1 MYVVRRI
8 VWQSYESMEGTDF
21 IRLWVGFSLRLIL
34 IVDFEGF
41 RFSKV
46 YKRFGGIEG

>member
-1 MYVVRRI
+1 M
-8 VWQSYESMEGTDF
+8 
-21 IRLWVGFSLRLIL
+21 LII

-46 YKRFGGIEG
+46 YKRFGVYKVKEGVFYVIDFII

>member
-1 MYVVRRI
+1 MRVYFPNP
-8 VWQSYESMEGTDF
+8 S
-21 IRLWVGFSLRLIL
+21 VGISSRLIL

-46 YKRFGGIEG
+46 YKRFEV